1 MKITDLLDESSIIL
15 NLEASSK
22 EDVLNKVINLM
33 NKTGNLNN
41 KEEYSKLVFNRE
53 KEGTTG
59 VGDGIAIPHGKGK
72 SVKTAKLVAAVV
84 PKGVNY
90 DSLDGEDVK
99 LIFLIAA
106 PDGNNNL
113 HLEVLSRLSTLLMNK
128 EFKEKLINS
137 KSAKEFLEVI
147 NEAEEK
153 KDLKKEDNKKAKSDN
168 ENYELLA
175 ITACTTGIAHTYMA
189 AESLE
194 NKGKEIGHKIK
205 VETQGQTG
213 TKNKLTNEEIE
224 KAKAIIIASDIKIDL
239 KRFNGKK
246 ILRVKVSEAIKEPE
260 KLIEKALT
268 EELPVHHENNKNNE
282 EETETKFG
290 GNIYKHLMS
299 GVTHMLPFVVGGG
312 ILIAISFLL
321 DDYSINPANFGMN
334 TPIAALFKTIGGFA
348 FNFMLTILAGY
359 IAYSIADRP
368 GLAVGFVGG
377 AIAIN
382 GTTFSSLTNPD
393 VTLVSSGFLG
403 ALLAGFIGG
412 YIVILL
418 RKLFNFLP
426 KSLEGMKP
434 ILIYPVLG
442 IFLMG
447 VIMIFINPFVGKIN
461 TGLNSFLESMSGTN
475 KVILGMILGGMM
487 SIDLGGPFNKAAYTF
502 GTGML
507 ASGQYDIMAAVMA
520 GGMVAPLAIA
530 ILATFFKKKLLKKE
544 RQSALLNY
552 IMGAAFITE
561 GAIPFASSD
570 PVRVL
575 VSSIIGSAIT
585 GGLSMFFGCTL
596 MAPHGGIFVIP
607 VVGNPLMYI
616 VSIAVGSIVA
626 ALIMAAWK
634 KNVWEE

>member
-1 MKITDLLDESSIIL
+1 MKIIDLLDESSIIL

-22 EDVLNKVINLM
+22 EDALNKVINLM
-33 NKTGNLNN
+33 NETGNLNN
-41 KEEYSKLVFNRE
+41 KEEYAELVFNRE

-84 PKGVNY
+84 PNGVNF

-106 PDGNNNL
+106 PEGNNNL
-113 HLEVLSRLSTLLMNK
+113 HLEVLSTLSTLLMNK

-137 KSAKEFLEVI
+137 KSTKEFLRVI
-147 NEAEEK
+147 NEAEEEK
-153 KDLKKEDNKKAKSDN
+153 KSENKEKQNDNG
-168 ENYELLA
+168 YELLA

-194 NKGKEIGHKIK
+194 NKGKEIGHSIK

-213 TKNKLTNEEIE
+213 TKNKLTKEEIE
-224 KAKAIIIASDIKIDL
+224 NAKAIIIASDIKIDL
-239 KRFNGKK
+239 KRFDGKK

-260 KLIEKALT
+260 KLIKKVLT

-282 EETETKFG
+282 EETETKFE

-418 RKLFNFLP
+418 RKLFKFLP

-530 ILATFFKKKLLKKE
+530 ILATFFKKKLPKKE

-575 VSSIIGSAIT
+575 VSSIIGSAIA

-626 ALIMAAWK
+626 ALIMAALK

>member
-1 MKITDLLDESSIIL
+1 
-15 NLEASSK
+15 
-22 EDVLNKVINLM
+22 
-33 NKTGNLNN
+33 
-41 KEEYSKLVFNRE
+41 
-53 KEGTTG
+53 
-59 VGDGIAIPHGKGK
+59 
-72 SVKTAKLVAAVV
+72 
-84 PKGVNY
+84 
-90 DSLDGEDVK
+90 
-99 LIFLIAA
+99 
-106 PDGNNNL
+106 
-113 HLEVLSRLSTLLMNK
+113 MNK

-137 KSAKEFLEVI
+137 KSTKEFLRVI
-147 NEAEEK
+147 NEAEEE
-153 KDLKKEDNKKAKSDN
+153 KESENKEKQNDNG
-168 ENYELLA
+168 YELLA

-194 NKGKEIGHKIK
+194 NKGKEIGHSIK

-213 TKNKLTNEEIE
+213 TKNKLTKEEIE
-224 KAKAIIIASDIKIDL
+224 NAKAIIIASDIKIDL
-239 KRFNGKK
+239 KRFDGKK

-418 RKLFNFLP
+418 RKLFEFLP

-530 ILATFFKKKLLKKE
+530 ILATFFKKKLPKKE

-575 VSSIIGSAIT
+575 VSSIIGSAIA

-616 VSIAVGSIVA
+616 VSIVVGSIVA
-626 ALIMAAWK
+626 SLIMAAWK

>member
-22 EDVLNKVINLM
+22 EDALNKVINLM
-33 NKTGNLNN
+33 NETGNLNN
-41 KEEYSKLVFNRE
+41 KEEYAELVFNRE

-72 SVKTAKLVAAVV
+72 SVKTAKLVASVV
-84 PKGVNY
+84 PNGVNF

-106 PDGNNNL
+106 PEGNNNL
-113 HLEVLSRLSTLLMNK
+113 HLEVLSTLSTLLMNK

-137 KSAKEFLEVI
+137 KSTKEFLRVI
-147 NEAEEK
+147 NEAEEE
-153 KDLKKEDNKKAKSDN
+153 KESENKEKQNDNG
-168 ENYELLA
+168 YELLA

-194 NKGKEIGHKIK
+194 NKGKEIGHSIK

-213 TKNKLTNEEIE
+213 TKNKLTKEEIE
-224 KAKAIIIASDIKIDL
+224 NAKAIIIASDIKIDL
-239 KRFNGKK
+239 KRFDGKK

-382 GTTFSSLTNPD
+382 GTAFSSLTNPD

-418 RKLFNFLP
+418 RKLFEFLP

-530 ILATFFKKKLLKKE
+530 ILATFFKKKLPKKE

-575 VSSIIGSAIT
+575 VSSIIGSAIA

-616 VSIAVGSIVA
+616 VSIVVGSIVA

>member
-22 EDVLNKVINLM
+22 EDALNKVINLM
-33 NKTGNLNN
+33 NETGNLNN
-41 KEEYSKLVFNRE
+41 KEEYAELVFNRE

-72 SVKTAKLVAAVV
+72 SVKTANLVAAVV
-84 PKGVNY
+84 PNGVNF

-106 PDGNNNL
+106 PEGNNNL
-113 HLEVLSRLSTLLMNK
+113 HLEVLSTLSSLLMNK

-137 KSAKEFLEVI
+137 KSTKEFLRVI
-147 NEAEEK
+147 NEAEEEK
-153 KDLKKEDNKKAKSDN
+153 KSENKEKQNDNG
-168 ENYELLA
+168 YELLA

-194 NKGKEIGHKIK
+194 NKGKEIGYSIK

-213 TKNKLTNEEIE
+213 TKNKLTKEEIE
-224 KAKAIIIASDIKIDL
+224 NAKAIIIASDIKIDL
-239 KRFNGKK
+239 KRFDGKK

-260 KLIEKALT
+260 KLIKKALT

-418 RKLFNFLP
+418 RKLFKFLP

-507 ASGQYDIMAAVMA
+507 ASGRYDIMAAVMA

-530 ILATFFKKKLLKKE
+530 ILATFFKKKLPKKE

-575 VSSIIGSAIT
+575 VSSIIGSAIA

-616 VSIAVGSIVA
+616 VSIVVGSIVA

>member
-22 EDVLNKVINLM
+22 EDALNKVINLM
-33 NKTGNLNN
+33 NETGNLNN
-41 KEEYSKLVFNRE
+41 KEEYAELVFNRE

-72 SVKTAKLVAAVV
+72 SVKTANLVAAVV
-84 PKGVNY
+84 PNGVNF

-106 PDGNNNL
+106 PEGNNNL
-113 HLEVLSRLSTLLMNK
+113 HLEVLSTLSSLLMNK

-137 KSAKEFLEVI
+137 KSTKEFLRVI
-147 NEAEEK
+147 NEAEEEK
-153 KDLKKEDNKKAKSDN
+153 KSENKEKQNDNG
-168 ENYELLA
+168 YELLA

-194 NKGKEIGHKIK
+194 NKGKEIGYSIK

-213 TKNKLTNEEIE
+213 TKNKLTKEEIE
-224 KAKAIIIASDIKIDL
+224 NAKAIIIASDIKIDL
-239 KRFNGKK
+239 KRFDGKK

-260 KLIEKALT
+260 KLIKKALT

-418 RKLFNFLP
+418 RKLFKFLP

-530 ILATFFKKKLLKKE
+530 ILATFFKKKLPKKE

-575 VSSIIGSAIT
+575 VSSIIGSAIA

-616 VSIAVGSIVA
+616 VSITVGSIVA

>member
-22 EDVLNKVINLM
+22 EDALNKVINLM
-33 NKTGNLNN
+33 NETGNLNN
-41 KEEYSKLVFNRE
+41 KEEYAELVFNRE

-59 VGDGIAIPHGKGK
+59 VGDGIAIPN
-72 SVKTAKLVAAVV
+72 
-84 PKGVNY
+84 GVNF

-106 PDGNNNL
+106 PEGNNNL
-113 HLEVLSRLSTLLMNK
+113 HLEVLSTLSSLLMNK

-137 KSAKEFLEVI
+137 KSTKEFLRVI
-147 NEAEEK
+147 NEAEEE
-153 KDLKKEDNKKAKSDN
+153 KESENKEKQNDNG
-168 ENYELLA
+168 YELLA

-194 NKGKEIGHKIK
+194 NKGKEIGYSIK

-213 TKNKLTNEEIE
+213 TKNKLTKEEIE
-224 KAKAIIIASDIKIDL
+224 NAKAIIIASDIKIDL
-239 KRFNGKK
+239 KRFDGKK

-260 KLIEKALT
+260 KLIKKALT

-418 RKLFNFLP
+418 RKLFKFLP

-530 ILATFFKKKLLKKE
+530 ILATFFKKKLPKKE

-575 VSSIIGSAIT
+575 VSSIIGSAIA

-616 VSIAVGSIVA
+616 VSIVVGSIVA

>member
-22 EDVLNKVINLM
+22 EDALNKVINLM
-33 NKTGNLNN
+33 NETGNLNN
-41 KEEYSKLVFNRE
+41 KEEYAELVFNRE

-72 SVKTAKLVAAVV
+72 SVKTANLVAAVV
-84 PKGVNY
+84 PNGVNF

-106 PDGNNNL
+106 PEGNNNL
-113 HLEVLSRLSTLLMNK
+113 HLEVLSTLSSLLMNK

-137 KSAKEFLEVI
+137 KSTKEFLRVI
-147 NEAEEK
+147 NEAEEEK
-153 KDLKKEDNKKAKSDN
+153 KSENKEKQNDNG
-168 ENYELLA
+168 YELLA

-194 NKGKEIGHKIK
+194 NKGKEIGYSIK

-213 TKNKLTNEEIE
+213 TKNKLTKEEIE
-224 KAKAIIIASDIKIDL
+224 NAKAIIIASDIKIDL
-239 KRFNGKK
+239 KRFDGKK

-260 KLIEKALT
+260 KLIKKALT

-418 RKLFNFLP
+418 RKLFKFLP

-530 ILATFFKKKLLKKE
+530 ILATFFKKKLPKKE

-575 VSSIIGSAIT
+575 VSSIIGSAIA

-616 VSIAVGSIVA
+616 VSIVVGSIVA